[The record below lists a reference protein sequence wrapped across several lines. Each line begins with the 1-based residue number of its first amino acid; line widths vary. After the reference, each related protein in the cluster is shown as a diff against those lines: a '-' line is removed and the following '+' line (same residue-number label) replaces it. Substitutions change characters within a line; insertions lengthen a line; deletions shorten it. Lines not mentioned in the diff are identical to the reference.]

1 MPVVHLHHQREDV
14 LLHRV
19 LHGNGAVPH
28 LQHYLPL
35 TTIVNITLV
44 QEGDTISVRSDALGR
59 DEQVLAIGLQIVTYL
74 SMLEFQHPGRIE
86 VDMPTLA
93 VRAQ

>member
-1 MPVVHLHHQREDV
+1 M
-14 LLHRV
+14 
-19 LHGNGAVPH
+19 
-28 LQHYLPL
+28 
-35 TTIVNITLV
+35 TTIVNITLI

-74 SMLEFQHPGRIE
+74 SMLEFQNPGRIE

>member
-1 MPVVHLHHQREDV
+1 M
-14 LLHRV
+14 

-44 QEGDTISVRSDALGR
+44 QEGDTISVRSDALGQ
-59 DEQVLAIGLQIVTYL
+59 DEQVLAIGMQIVAYL
-74 SMLEFQHPGRIE
+74 SMLEGQNPGHFL

-93 VRAQ
+93 VRAH